1 MRYLAKASGKEGL
14 DQMESI
20 TGNTVLHT
28 VCEFLNDF
36 VMVETVISNGA
47 EVNAVRNDDKMPLNI
62 INAKLEQ
69 DPDNDTLLDIQ
80 ELLKRK
86 GAKTDWRYYN

>member
-1 MRYLAKASGKEGL
+1 
-14 DQMESI
+14 MESI

-28 VCEFLNDF
+28 VCEFLNDL

-62 INAKLEQ
+62 INAKLE
-69 DPDNDTLLDIQ
+69 
-80 ELLKRK
+80 
-86 GAKTDWRYYN
+86 